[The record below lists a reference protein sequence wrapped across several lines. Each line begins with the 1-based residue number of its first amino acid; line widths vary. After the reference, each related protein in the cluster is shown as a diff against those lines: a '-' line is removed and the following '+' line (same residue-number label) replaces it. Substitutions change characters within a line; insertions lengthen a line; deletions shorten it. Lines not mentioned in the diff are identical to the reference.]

1 MKSIKSAKVKIN
13 LRKGDNVIAI
23 SGDSKGKTGVITSV
37 LTQDN
42 KAIVA
47 GLNIVTK
54 HVKPTT
60 NKPNGSIEKMEA
72 PIHISNLLIVDSKG
86 KASKI
91 GKKLNKEGKF
101 IRIAKTTGEEIKNG

>member
-1 MKSIKSAKVKIN
+1 MKIVKANKLKVN

-23 SGDSKGKTGVITSV
+23 SGDSKGKTGIISSIITAES
-37 LTQDN
+37 
-42 KAIVA
+42 KAIVT

-54 HVKPTT
+54 HVKPSA
-60 NKPNGSIEKMEA
+60 NKPNGSIEKKEA

-91 GKKLNKEGKF
+91 GKKLSKDGKY